1 MLNQGDQLKMAA
13 RAEVHVQ
20 KPYNSPND
28 VLIDLGHPLVNR
40 VVDGFIKAGGV
51 RECCSL
57 SLTITMML
65 LLRPLIQTLCQF
77 YLVWSVRELVM
88 GNKGRRHWHKI
99 CAVIE
104 SMIAAGGFQL
114 IEGKDFMCGGVMRV

>member
-1 MLNQGDQLKMAA
+1 MAA

-20 KPYNSPND
+20 KSYNSPND

-57 SLTITMML
+57 SLMIMMML

-77 YLVWSVRELVM
+77 YLVWSVRELVV
-88 GNKGRRHWHKI
+88 GNKGRQTF
-99 CAVIE
+99 A
-104 SMIAAGGFQL
+104 
-114 IEGKDFMCGGVMRV
+114 

>member
-1 MLNQGDQLKMAA
+1 MKMAA

-65 LLRPLIQTLCQF
+65 LRRTMIQTLCQF
-77 YLVWSVRELVM
+77 YLVWSVRELLV
-88 GNKGRRHWHKI
+88 GNKGRQTL
-99 CAVIE
+99 A
-104 SMIAAGGFQL
+104 
-114 IEGKDFMCGGVMRV
+114 